1 MTLFT
6 LLDIASDVSDGLVE
20 GFGHVLDILRVQST
34 DVDTAVLE
42 QEDLVVLVQMLDL
55 GRGQSGE
62 AEESDLL
69 RDMLP
74 VARGSERLEMAAKSG
89 SHLTNPRRHGLDA
102 LVPLLTK
109 LRVGQDH
116 VNDTGTMARWI
127 RPVGTDY
134 QRHLRLNTVETR
146 WILDHD
152 RQISDTF
159 I

>member
-1 MTLFT
+1 MKRTYRDGPVLTLFT

-34 DVDTAVLE
+34 DVDSAVLE

-74 VARGSERLEMAAKSG
+74 VARGSERLEMAAKSS
-89 SHLTNPRRHGLDA
+89 SHLTNPR
-102 LVPLLTK
+102 
-109 LRVGQDH
+109 
-116 VNDTGTMARWI
+116 
-127 RPVGTDY
+127 
-134 QRHLRLNTVETR
+134 
-146 WILDHD
+146 
-152 RQISDTF
+152 
-159 I
+159 